1 MIKLILVLLST
12 KVLYEAFL
20 ERVSFTLPTRSMYR
34 IVVSKS
40 ALDTDVSALLR
51 VPFYKGV
58 NKNVINIVYYV
69 KAALDLAK
77 EPKSS

>member
-1 MIKLILVLLST
+1 
-12 KVLYEAFL
+12 
-20 ERVSFTLPTRSMYR
+20 MYR